1 MRISSSISSYMNLA
15 FHKVLPTNCL
25 HFIDL
30 KNFQSNFM
38 RNSYFTGL
46 VVTRLMKT
54 LILYGCI
61 ELIKVMSYRS

>member
-1 MRISSSISSYMNLA
+1 MNFA

-25 HFIDL
+25 HFIDF

-46 VVTRLMKT
+46 VVTQLMNT

-61 ELIKVMSYRS
+61 ELTKVMSYRS